1 MIINKIQE
9 FCIHLFQI
17 NNFVIYYKFVKKSYF
32 LKKLNSEFQAIE
44 VWLTDKSSQQ
54 LEIEDKRNLTLITK

>member
-32 LKKLNSEFQAIE
+32 LITLNSEFQAIE